1 MISPFVIL
9 NSSSC
14 SIERRSAPQTGAFNM
29 ARLESNYTPQA
40 QQAAGLSASRPLK
53 REAGS
58 SLRRIDLVPRE
69 HVIDLEEILRIPRG
83 LLYGLTDEGGSHQLM
98 IAVAVIDLV
107 GLQLNLRRQL
117 EIAERSGELDAVECL
132 FVVGNKRVGLHRG
145 VTEPGAR
152 RWHLAVATFA
162 DVGNKFLDMRHA
174 RLFPIPFEHPIADAR
189 LGRHAFERLELL
201 LQSGDVN
208 LLVDAELGDLLQ
220 TVHHARALHQNK

>member
-1 MISPFVIL
+1 ML

-14 SIERRSAPQTGAFNM
+14 SIDRRSAPQTLHSTWHAWRAITLPRRN
-29 ARLESNYTPQA
+29 RRRV
-40 QQAAGLSASRPLK
+40 LSSSRPLK
-53 REAGS
+53 RAAGF

-69 HVIDLEEILRIPRG
+69 HLIDLEEILRIPRG

-152 RWHLAVATFA
+152 RWHVPVATF
-162 DVGNKFLDMRHA
+162 
-174 RLFPIPFEHPIADAR
+174 
-189 LGRHAFERLELL
+189 
-201 LQSGDVN
+201 
-208 LLVDAELGDLLQ
+208 
-220 TVHHARALHQNK
+220 